1 MQKAGFLITRLT
13 YHFSYILNTTVE
25 QPHDQR
31 VAALEFRPVSEVS
44 DVGTELMLVTSS
56 GDGKFKTWLLVDD
69 TDIYS
74 KGLHQY

>member
-1 MQKAGFLITRLT
+1 MF
-13 YHFSYILNTTVE
+13 YCFSYVLNTTVE

-31 VAALEFRPVSEVS
+31 VASLEFRPQSETS
-44 DVGTELMLVTSS
+44 AVGTEHMLVTSS

-74 KGLHQY
+74 KNLFFHPY